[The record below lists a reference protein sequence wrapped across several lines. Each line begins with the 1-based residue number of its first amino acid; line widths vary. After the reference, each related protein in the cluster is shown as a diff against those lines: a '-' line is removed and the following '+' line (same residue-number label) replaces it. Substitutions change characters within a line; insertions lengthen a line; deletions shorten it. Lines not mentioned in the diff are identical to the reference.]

1 MRIYWKKIQERPA
14 YRKGRAV
21 GLDEKLDKI
30 KTIIDDW
37 KKEHAWFRKKI
48 YNQCDLFEILYE
60 LRVYVST

>member
-1 MRIYWKKIQERPA
+1 MRNYWSKIQERPA

-37 KKEHAWFRKKI
+37 KKEHAWFSKKI
-48 YNQCDLFEILYE
+48 YNQ
-60 LRVYVST
+60 